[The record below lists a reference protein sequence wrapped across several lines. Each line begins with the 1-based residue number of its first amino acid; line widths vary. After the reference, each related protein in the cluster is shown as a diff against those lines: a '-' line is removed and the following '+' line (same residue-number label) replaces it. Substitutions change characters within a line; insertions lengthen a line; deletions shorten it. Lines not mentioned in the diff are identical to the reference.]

1 MKTKSTTKV
10 KIRKE
15 IFLGE
20 FKVEDY
26 LQKQVEL
33 LLEKY
38 KKDGF
43 KED

>member
-1 MKTKSTTKV
+1 MNTTQTTTSPKI

-20 FKVEDY
+20 IKIEDY
-26 LQKQVEL
+26 LQKEVSL

-38 KKDGF
+38 K
-43 KED
+43 